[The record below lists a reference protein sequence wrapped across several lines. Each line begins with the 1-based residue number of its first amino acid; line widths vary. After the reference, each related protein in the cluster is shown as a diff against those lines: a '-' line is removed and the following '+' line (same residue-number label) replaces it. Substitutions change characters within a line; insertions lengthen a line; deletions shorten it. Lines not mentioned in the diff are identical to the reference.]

1 MCARSRVERD
11 GLDLDHVLVVAVE
24 REALGRRE
32 DLEARTFLEL
42 AARGRVGVR
51 RVVVQ
56 RPVDAQVVERRHG
69 HPRDGLVQ
77 PGLDNTTTVLDR
89 AREVLR
95 LQGWIGEVQRTAH
108 ARDSADKRF
117 DYYTPALAKRV
128 CRLQARDFTN
138 FGYPCWDG
146 IKDTFRIL

>member
-32 DLEARTFLEL
+32 DLEAR
-42 AARGRVGVR
+42 A
-51 RVVVQ
+51 
-56 RPVDAQVVERRHG
+56 
-69 HPRDGLVQ
+69 
-77 PGLDNTTTVLDR
+77 LDNTTTVLDR

>member
-1 MCARSRVERD
+1 MAGGVLRIEEMDLWFDTVLRRY
-11 GLDLDHVLVVAVE
+11 DLDRFV
-24 REALGRRE
+24 RN
-32 DLEARTFLEL
+32 LE
-42 AARGRVGVR
+42 
-51 RVVVQ
+51 
-56 RPVDAQVVERRHG
+56 
-69 HPRDGLVQ
+69 
-77 PGLDNTTTVLDR
+77 PGQFYAPTLDNTTTVLDR

>member
-1 MCARSRVERD
+1 MGWYSPASKPPAPVSNYCDYEDVGYVVLRIEEMDLWFDTVLRRY
-11 GLDLDHVLVVAVE
+11 DLDRFV
-24 REALGRRE
+24 RN
-32 DLEARTFLEL
+32 LE
-42 AARGRVGVR
+42 
-51 RVVVQ
+51 
-56 RPVDAQVVERRHG
+56 
-69 HPRDGLVQ
+69 
-77 PGLDNTTTVLDR
+77 PGQFYAPTLDNTTTVLDR

>member
-1 MCARSRVERD
+1 MSACRLRRAPTTLHCRLGGPKATPRADRSKLARARR
-11 GLDLDHVLVVAVE
+11 LV
-24 REALGRRE
+24 
-32 DLEARTFLEL
+32 
-42 AARGRVGVR
+42 
-51 RVVVQ
+51 
-56 RPVDAQVVERRHG
+56 
-69 HPRDGLVQ
+69 
-77 PGLDNTTTVLDR
+77 DR

>member
-1 MCARSRVERD
+1 METSDGHFTDSRC
-11 GLDLDHVLVVAVE
+11 
-24 REALGRRE
+24 
-32 DLEARTFLEL
+32 
-42 AARGRVGVR
+42 
-51 RVVVQ
+51 
-56 RPVDAQVVERRHG
+56 
-69 HPRDGLVQ
+69 
-77 PGLDNTTTVLDR
+77 
-89 AREVLR
+89 
-95 LQGWIGEVQRTAH
+95 WSAH

>member
-1 MCARSRVERD
+1 MRVSALACAGLSAGFFRAFQLPKEAYGRLPARSSAVYCSANDARRPRVY
-11 GLDLDHVLVVAVE
+11 AP
-24 REALGRRE
+24 
-32 DLEARTFLEL
+32 T
-42 AARGRVGVR
+42 
-51 RVVVQ
+51 
-56 RPVDAQVVERRHG
+56 
-69 HPRDGLVQ
+69 
-77 PGLDNTTTVLDR
+77 LDNTTTVLDR